1 MESQSTD
8 LKSTDSKPQTVKDV
22 TRETGLLF
30 LGGAGAGAIAF
41 ALVGGVWQAN
51 HFVWVM
57 AATITSCGFLAV
69 ILRQNFKTILNALMD
84 NVPWL

>member
-1 MESQSTD
+1 MESKSTE
-8 LKSTDSKPQTVKDV
+8 LKSTDSKSRTIKVMA
-22 TRETGLLF
+22 RETGLLF

-41 ALVGGVWQAN
+41 ALVGGAWHVN

-57 AATITSCGFLAV
+57 AATILSCGFLAV

-84 NVPWL
+84 NAPWL